1 MDICRGR
8 KPLMRRHCCVAR
20 DVLVR
25 VDDSGRVS
33 DAEHRWNARRILVCW
48 EKVHVYYNLRYRT
61 PPVL

>member
-1 MDICRGR
+1 
-8 KPLMRRHCCVAR
+8 MRRHCCVAR